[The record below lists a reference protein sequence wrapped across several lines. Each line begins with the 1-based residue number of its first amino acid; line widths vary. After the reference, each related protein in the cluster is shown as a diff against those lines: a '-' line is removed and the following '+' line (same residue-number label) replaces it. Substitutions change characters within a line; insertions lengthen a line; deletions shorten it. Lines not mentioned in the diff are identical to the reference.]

1 MRKVTL
7 AKSIRFPGGPLRVQ
21 GTTIE
26 VEDALYDAYVGKGV
40 FVSDMD
46 SEPAPAPAPVPEP
59 EPVVEEPAPVKSP
72 KVTKP
77 AKAASLARWREY
89 AQSLG
94 IDHKGLS
101 KAEIIAA
108 TR

>member
-40 FVSDMD
+40 FVSDVD
-46 SEPAPAPAPVPEP
+46 SAPAPAFVPEP
-59 EPVVEEPAPVKSP
+59 EPAVEEPAPVKAP
-72 KVTKP
+72 KVAKP

>member
-1 MRKVTL
+1 MRRVTL
-7 AKSIRFPGGPLRVQ
+7 AKSIRFPGGPLRLQ

-40 FVSDMD
+40 FVSDVD
-46 SEPAPAPAPVPEP
+46 SAPAPVSVPEPAPA
-59 EPVVEEPAPVKSP
+59 VEEPAPVKAP
-72 KVTKP
+72 KVVKP

>member
-40 FVSDMD
+40 FVSDVD
-46 SEPAPAPAPVPEP
+46 SEPAPAPASVPEP
-59 EPVVEEPAPVKSP
+59 ASKEPAPVKAP

-77 AKAASLARWREY
+77 AKAASLTRWREY